1 MTATT
6 PVRLADA
13 LVRAAGGPGRELPD
27 ALDAIGLDAA
37 AATAVTDL
45 VARCGLPAN
54 PDEAV
59 IGVAVLH
66 RGERV
71 DYLLRLARGAEVR
84 SERADE
90 RAEAPCRLVFE
101 LADLVVAMYGSRP
114 PLPAGTHRLERLD
127 DWFMT
132 NGDPQDP
139 FRIIESYMKATSTVL
154 AAVSSAGRDLNAL
167 AARHVADKWG
177 LWHWFTPHYD
187 RHFSRLRHEHVR
199 VLEIGIGGYRD
210 PDVGGGSL
218 RVWRDY
224 FTRGQI
230 FGVDVFAKNGL
241 DEERIKTVRGSQDD
255 PEFLRALAAEH
266 GPFDIVIDD
275 GSHIN
280 GHVLTTFRELYGH
293 VRNGGFYVVEDLWT
307 AYAPGYGGQATSSAG
322 EGTSIGLLK
331 SVVDALHYE
340 EWTSPDEGADAPDH
354 AASAVGLHVYRN
366 IAFIEKGVNAEGRIP
381 SFAPRTVDYY

>member
-6 PVRLADA
+6 PV
-13 LVRAAGGPGRELPD
+13 LVARELTRAAGGPARELPA
-27 ALDAIGLDAA
+27 ALDGIGLEE
-37 AATAVTDL
+37 AATVAVAEL
-45 VARCGLPAN
+45 VARCGVPIN
-54 PDEAV
+54 TDEAS
-59 IGVAVLH
+59 IGVSVAH

-71 DYLLRLARGAEVR
+71 DHVLRLVRGGSV
-84 SERADE
+84 
-90 RAEAPCRLVFE
+90 RAERSAEQAPCRLVFE
-101 LADLVVAMYGSRP
+101 LADMVVALYGSQPSP
-114 PLPAGTHRLERLD
+114 PVGTHRFERLD

-132 NGDPQDP
+132 NGDPADP
-139 FRIIESYMKATSTVL
+139 FRIIESYMKAMTTVL
-154 AAVSSAGRDLNAL
+154 AAVSTAGRELNAL
-167 AARHVADKWG
+167 AAKHVADKWG

-187 RHFSRLRHEHVR
+187 RHFERLRAEPVR
-199 VLEIGIGGYRD
+199 VLEIGIGGYGD

-224 FTRGQI
+224 FPRGHV
-230 FGVDVFAKNGL
+230 FGVDYFAKNGL
-241 DEERIKTVRGSQDD
+241 DEERITTIQGSQDD
-255 PEFLRALAAEH
+255 SEFLRALAAEH

-280 GHVLTTFRELYGH
+280 GHILTTFRELFPH
-293 VRNGGFYVVEDLWT
+293 VRNGGLYVVEDLWT

-340 EWTSPDEGADAPDH
+340 EWTSPDEGADAPSY
-354 AASAVGLHVYRN
+354 AASTVGLHVYRN
-366 IAFIEKGVNAEGRIP
+366 IAFLEKGVNAEGRIP